1 MAPRIHP
8 IRARRDALG
17 LRMVRVAA
25 DAGISVQALWAI
37 ETGRTQSPSLDVARR
52 LAGALDTDV
61 DSLFPA
67 SEEPAA

>member
-1 MAPRIHP
+1 
-8 IRARRDALG
+8 
-17 LRMVRVAA
+17 MVRVAA